1 MLAIKGGRT
10 RVYPHRLLLSN
21 NLLIEFIRFEE
32 NMQSME
38 KII

>member
-10 RVYPHRLLLSN
+10 RVYLDGLFLSEDLLTK
-21 NLLIEFIRFEE
+21 FIRFEE
-32 NMQSME
+32 ITLRME